1 MKVIDFKNASCRHCY
16 KCVRNCAVKAISVQN
31 QQARIIEEAC
41 IHCGHCLEVCP
52 QNAKTF
58 SSDLERILYYRKQ
71 GDRLAVS
78 VAPSF
83 LGDLPAP
90 EKVVGALKKLGFA
103 IVRETAEGAAY
114 VTAAYGKLLKQG
126 TMRNIISTCCPGVND
141 LIEKYYPALTPEMA
155 PVVSPMIAHG
165 RLIKKLYG
173 EDTKVVFLGPCIAK
187 KQEAEGDERVAKAV
201 DAILTFE
208 EFGQWLEQEQ
218 ISLEDCEEQPM
229 DNPDPMVN
237 RLYPIGGGILSSV
250 KALCRETR
258 YQYLAVS
265 GVTAC
270 MALLEEME
278 KGELQDCFLE
288 LNLCEGGC
296 VKGPVSGRARD
307 TYALPTARIERKVRH
322 RESFQGQWEEIP
334 MGKEFGDHSL
344 LQSEPSPQE
353 MEALLQSIGKYSPE
367 DELNCGA
374 CGYSTCREK
383 AKAVY
388 YGKAEL
394 DMCLPYAITRAESMA
409 NVMIDQTPDLLFL
422 TDEELKILECSHAVE
437 RVLALSKTEIIGR
450 YLFEFVETEDIE
462 EAVAARQN
470 IVNRQTQLDSLHMH
484 VMETVVRIRKP
495 KSLLVM
501 YRDITK
507 EKQEQEKNL
516 KMKLETV
523 EMAQKVID
531 RQMTVAQEIAGLLG
545 ETTAQTKVTLT
556 KLRDTILEENMED
569 GA

>member
-1 MKVIDFKNASCRHCY
+1 MKVIDFKDASCRHCY

-58 SSDLERILYYRKQ
+58 ASDLERILSYLKRGEQ
-71 GDRLAVS
+71 TVVS

-83 LGDLPAP
+83 LGDLSAP
-90 EKVVGALKKLGFA
+90 EKVAGALKRLGFSA
-103 IVRETAEGAAY
+103 VRETAEGAAY
-114 VTAAYGKLLKQG
+114 VTEAYGKLLRQG
-126 TMRNIISTCCPGVND
+126 TMGNIISTCCPGVND
-141 LIEKYYPALTPEMA
+141 LIEKYYPVLVSEMA
-155 PVVSPMIAHG
+155 PVVSPVIAHG

-173 EDTKVVFLGPCIAK
+173 EAAKVVFLGPCIAK
-187 KQEAEGDERVAKAV
+187 KQEAEGDERVAGAV

-208 EFGQWLEQEQ
+208 ELEQWLKREG

-250 KALCRETR
+250 QALCRESR
-258 YQYLAVS
+258 YQHLAVS
-265 GVTAC
+265 GVASC
-270 MALLEEME
+270 MELLEEMK
-278 KGELQDCFLE
+278 KGNLKDCFLE

-296 VKGPVSGRARD
+296 VKGPVSGRARE
-307 TYALPTARIERKVRH
+307 TYALPVSRIQRKVEH
-322 RESFQGQWEEIP
+322 RESYQGKWEEIP
-334 MGKEFGDHSL
+334 MAKQFADRSIF
-344 LQSEPSPQE
+344 QTEPS
-353 MEALLQSIGKYSPE
+353 EAEIEELLHGIGKYSPE

-383 AKAVY
+383 ARAVY
-388 YGKAEL
+388 AGKAEL

-422 TDEELKILECSHAVE
+422 IDEDLEILECSHAVE
-437 RVLALSKTEIIGR
+437 RALDLSRAEITGR
-450 YLFEFVETEDIE
+450 YLFEFVETEDVEKAIASKE
-462 EAVAARQN
+462 N
-470 IVNRQTQLDSLHMH
+470 IINRQTRLDSLQMH
-484 VMETVVRIRKP
+484 VMETVVHIRNP
-495 KSLLVM
+495 QSLLVM
-501 YRDITK
+501 YRDITR

-516 KMKLETV
+516 KMKMDAV

-556 KLRDTILEENMED
+556 KLRDTILEESAED
-569 GA
+569 